1 MFQLITSSEVH
12 GVEVGLSGGSQEIRS
27 MGEAE
32 KWSGM
37 WINLL
42 NAAAYLM
49 LVGIQEPHP
58 ITLT

>member
-32 KWSGM
+32 KWSLM

-49 LVGIQEPHP
+49 P